1 VALDLNQI
9 DGVIPDDDKIEVLAA
24 TIWLDQIDQAPQ
36 AKGIAIRKVRNDES
50 PETPSSARRRR
61 A

>member
-50 PETPSSARRRR
+50 P
-61 A
+61 